1 MDFSNFLCDEFSSWI
16 YLSIRVVGDT
26 SFLGLMAVPVLFFY
40 LRTLISALHVWPGR
54 AEEDDP
60 LVLLALLS
68 LPPAAAAGGRLGS
81 AAAELHL

>member
-1 MDFSNFLCDEFSSWI
+1 M
-16 YLSIRVVGDT
+16 T
-26 SFLGLMAVPVLFFY
+26 
-40 LRTLISALHVWPGR
+40 SALHVWPGR

-81 AAAELHL
+81 AAAELNLLGCKMLMRLMFEHSMVKRVSVQELITN